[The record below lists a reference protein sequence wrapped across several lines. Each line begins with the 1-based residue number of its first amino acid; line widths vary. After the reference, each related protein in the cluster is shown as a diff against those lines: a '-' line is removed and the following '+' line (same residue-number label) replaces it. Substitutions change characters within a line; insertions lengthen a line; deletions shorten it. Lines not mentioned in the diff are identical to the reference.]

1 MTDRIAAIGIL
12 GAGKLGTVLARIA
25 VAAGYEVR
33 ISGSGDPKY
42 IALSVEVSAR
52 GAVATTAVA
61 ALDGA
66 DLVILAIPL
75 HRVDSLPR
83 EALAGHIVIDA
94 TNYWAAVDGAL
105 PDFTTAPGGTSSV
118 VASKFPDARIVK
130 ALGHVAYQELDAH
143 ARDAQRIALGIA
155 SDDTD
160 AADAVAG
167 FVDRLGFEPVRIGAL
182 AAGIALQAGSRAFG
196 AALRGE
202 TLLRI
207 VNDVLGNGTTDMEAV
222 K

>member
-1 MTDRIAAIGIL
+1 MTAAIGIL

-33 ISGSGDPKY
+33 IAGSGDPKY
-42 IALSVEVSAR
+42 IALSVDVSAR
-52 GAVATTAVA
+52 GANPTTAAA

-66 DLVILAIPL
+66 DLVILAVPL
-75 HRVDSLPR
+75 HRVDSLPS
-83 EALAGHIVIDA
+83 EALAGRIVIDA

-105 PDFTTAPGGTSSV
+105 PEYTTAPGGTSSV

-160 AADAVAG
+160 AADVVAE
-167 FVDRLGFEPVRIGAL
+167 FVDGLGFEPVRIGTL
-182 AAGIALQAGSRAFG
+182 ANGVGLQPGSRAFG
-196 AALRGE
+196 AALSRG

-207 VNDVLGNGTTDMEAV
+207 VSDVVGNDTTDMEAV